1 MIDQCYPPSRRDAR
15 ETAWVQDVHERAME
29 RTTGGRAAERR
40 VSMAAIDYRPPMC
53 SERESSDDED
63 CTWCAGVMLQNA
75 AHARTLARSTRA
87 EYEGLRQAAGLPAR
101 VEGDGSNLT
110 ELKRGITERYGWT
123 PRITRDAGDTHPA
136 WATILEGL
144 DKVGDAAVL
153 QGLMGVFP
161 RGDHFRRHGPDFD
174 GEHAVYVQRV
184 DEKPHLW
191 WMDPQAPNSFDGEFI
206 ELKDAKRFYEA
217 LEGGAAFT
225 HIGAEGG
232 KGVDMPGLATTPADD
247 LTMGV
252 VRIPAGT
259 EVINVETR
267 KRVTIV
273 ADVATRQAVGPF
285 TRDFG
290 DVKGFFIKHQDPG
303 TPDRDP
309 ATYWV
314 SAASCT
320 FTPA

>member
-1 MIDQCYPPSRRDAR
+1 
-15 ETAWVQDVHERAME
+15 
-29 RTTGGRAAERR
+29 
-40 VSMAAIDYRPPMC
+40 MAATDYRPPMC

-87 EYEGLRQAAGLPAR
+87 EYEGLRVDGTGGPAR

-110 ELKRGITERYGWT
+110 ELQRGITKRYSWT
-123 PRITRDAGDTHPA
+123 PRTTRDAGDSHPP
-136 WATILEGL
+136 WATILNDL
-144 DKVGDAAVL
+144 DEVGDAAVL

-161 RGDHFRRHGPDFD
+161 RGHHFRRHGPDFD

-184 DEKPHLW
+184 DDKPHLW
-191 WMDPQAPNSFDGEFI
+191 WMDPQAPNSYDGEFI
-206 ELKDAKRFYEA
+206 DLKDAKRFYEG
-217 LEGGAAFT
+217 LGGGAAFT
-225 HIGAEGG
+225 HVGAQGG
-232 KGVDMPGLATTPADD
+232 GVMPGLATTPAED

-267 KRVTIV
+267 RRVTIGSGG
-273 ADVATRQAVGPF
+273 ATRQAVGPF

-290 DVKGFFIKHQDPG
+290 DVKGFFIRHQDPD
-303 TPDRDP
+303 TPDLDP